1 MIYKEFE
8 AGNSIQVYND
18 GDWSMMSVTAQ
29 A

>member
-8 AGNSIQVYND
+8 AGNSIQIYND
-18 GDWSMMSVTAQ
+18 GDWLMMSVTAQ